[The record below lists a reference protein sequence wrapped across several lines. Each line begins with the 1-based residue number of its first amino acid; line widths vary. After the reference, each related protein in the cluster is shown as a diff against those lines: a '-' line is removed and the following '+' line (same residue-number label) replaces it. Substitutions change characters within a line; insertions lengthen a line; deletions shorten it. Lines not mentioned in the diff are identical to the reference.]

1 MTSLLRVLLAATAAV
16 AAPTRTSAAEHQQ
29 FRPNGASPLEV
40 RGVVLAPDRVELR
53 SDISAAVEMVAIRE
67 GESFGAGET
76 LLRFDC
82 RRTKAEH
89 AAAVAR
95 ARVTALDL
103 KQQTHL
109 HALGAGAASDVQHA
123 KVRSQAAIAE
133 VDMRS
138 TDLESCE
145 VLAPFAGRAAVV
157 NARSHAQI
165 ERGQPLL
172 TIVGAGALE
181 VELIAPS
188 HALRSIEQG
197 TAFRLV
203 IDETGESYVGHVDR
217 IAAEVDPASR
227 TIKLYGTLDAPSDRI
242 LPGMAGVAHFGDLQ

>member
-1 MTSLLRVLLAATAAV
+1 MTSLLRALLAATAAV

-67 GESFGAGET
+67 GESFDAGDM

-82 RRTKAEH
+82 RRTKAEY

-95 ARVTALDL
+95 AQVATLDL

-109 HALGAGAASDVQHA
+109 HALGAGAASEVQHA
-123 KVRSQAAIAE
+123 KARSQAATAE
-133 VDMRS
+133 VDVRL
-138 TDLESCE
+138 TDLESCD
-145 VLAPFAGRAAVV
+145 VPAPFAGRAAVV
-157 NARSHAQI
+157 NARSHVHI
-165 ERGQPLL
+165 DRGQPLL
-172 TIVGAGALE
+172 TIVGVGALE

-197 TAFRLV
+197 TAFRLL

-227 TIKLYGTLDAPSDRI
+227 TIKLYGTLEAPSDRV
-242 LPGMAGVAHFGDLQ
+242 LPGMAGVAHFGVPQ